1 MVHSCPTI
9 SHLNSIM
16 RLFVLAALLLLI
28 FPARAQDPL
37 PQTPLDGQNPFGIVE
52 GMWFPSMTCDLGVG
66 WERIIFD
73 WGQHQ
78 PEGPDDWH
86 TLNVD
91 DRWLRAASAC
101 NREVV
106 AVIKN
111 VPAWATDGS
120 PGIGVPRGLDLPLD
134 DPANVWAGFIRRAAA
149 YYAPRGV
156 RRFIVLNEPD
166 IDHQTYGFEFEGEVE
181 DYFKIL
187 RVAYL
192 AAREGNPAARVH
204 LAGTTYWHDVNA
216 GRTLYI
222 DRLLERILADPEA
235 PANNYYF
242 DALSLHIYFRSES
255 IPFVVGAMR
264 AVLEKYGL
272 FAKPIWI
279 NEYNTS
285 PNLDPAWP
293 VTRPQFQVNLA
304 QQQAFLVQASALAL
318 ASGVERMA
326 VYKLWDQNA
335 DPAIETFGLLTP
347 GQDDRVPRPAF
358 YTYRAIVR
366 YFQGVASAQWAVT
379 PAAYAVLLT
388 HTDGHQTLVAWA
400 RTASVAALAID
411 GPGGKAYVLDLFGN
425 LSLASS
431 TATYT
436 LSGATCDDKD
446 GCAVGGPPLILMF
459 PPGQITLSDPLTA
472 LPWQTG
478 VPPSSLTVA
487 H

>member
-1 MVHSCPTI
+1 M
-9 SHLNSIM
+9 M
-16 RLFVLAALLLLI
+16 RLSAILMLLLLTL
-28 FPARAQDPL
+28 PTHAQELP
-37 PQTPLDGQNPFGIVE
+37 PQTPLNGQNPFGIVE
-52 GMWFPSMTCDLGVG
+52 GMWFPTTTCDLGVG

-120 PGIGVPRGLDLPLD
+120 PRIGVPRGLDLPLD
-134 DPANVWAGFIRRAAA
+134 DPGNLWAGFMRKAAA

-156 RRFIVLNEPD
+156 RRFIILNEPD

-181 DYFKIL
+181 DYYNIL
-187 RVAYL
+187 RIAYL
-192 AAREGNPAARVH
+192 AAHQGNPAARIH

-216 GRTLYI
+216 GRRLYV
-222 DRLLERILADPEA
+222 DQLFERILVDPA
-235 PANNYYF
+235 AAANGYYF

-255 IPFVVGAMR
+255 IPFVVGHMR
-264 AVLEKYGL
+264 EVLEKYGL
-272 FAKPIWI
+272 GDKPIWI

-304 QQQAFLVQASALAL
+304 QQQAFLVQATVLAL

-347 GQDDRVPRPAF
+347 GQDDRAPRPAF
-358 YTYRAIVR
+358 YTYRALVR
-366 YFQGVASAQWAVT
+366 YFQGVSSTQWAVN
-379 PAAYAVLLT
+379 PAVYAVILT
-388 HTDGHQTLVAWA
+388 HADGHQTLVVWA
-400 RTASVAALAID
+400 RTASPATLAVD
-411 GPGGKAYVLDLFGN
+411 GPDGKALSLDLLGN
-425 LSLASS
+425 LSVSVPDQS
-431 TATYT
+431 AT
-436 LSGATCDDKD
+436 LPGATCDDKD

-459 PPGQITLSDPLTA
+459 PPGEITLREGAIVLN
-472 LPWQTG
+472 WQTG
-478 VPPSSLTVA
+478 TPASSLTVA
-487 H
+487 R